1 MSCLISR
8 RCVFFAE
15 KYFIVVLV
23 PLYAC
28 IIHRNHILFAKNP
41 ISEIFYLKK
50 ICASRRILKRES
62 IIKRRKRGKERE
74 RESTWVR
81 EEEFK
86 YKHCNCDSL
95 LRRDG
100 RRMDQMKPS
109 KFQHPLRLASLS
121 VLPLQTGIPLP
132 FLFPPSSVLAT
143 PFWTKRSAAAGT
155 KASSVKH
162 TRCAGAGE
170 RRGGDDAKS
179 ARANGLGS
187 GNSRRAVHRLPA
199 RDWAWLQGGALD
211 SPLSGVG
218 ESPKCAPGCNIIP
231 LGG

>member
-1 MSCLISR
+1 MCINH
-8 RCVFFAE
+8 
-15 KYFIVVLV
+15 
-23 PLYAC
+23 AC
-28 IIHRNHILFAKNP
+28 ISHRNHIFFAKNS
-41 ISEIFYLKK
+41 ISEIFFKGNLRKQ
-50 ICASRRILKRES
+50 ILKRES
-62 IIKRRKRGKERE
+62 TIKRRKQGKERE

-86 YKHCNCDSL
+86 YKRCNCDSL
-95 LRRDG
+95 PRRDS

-132 FLFPPSSVLAT
+132 FSPPSTVLAT

-199 RDWAWLQGGALD
+199 RDWAWLQGVPSTPRYRGWENPQ
-211 SPLSGVG
+211 SVPRGVI
-218 ESPKCAPGCNIIP
+218 SYR
-231 LGG
+231 